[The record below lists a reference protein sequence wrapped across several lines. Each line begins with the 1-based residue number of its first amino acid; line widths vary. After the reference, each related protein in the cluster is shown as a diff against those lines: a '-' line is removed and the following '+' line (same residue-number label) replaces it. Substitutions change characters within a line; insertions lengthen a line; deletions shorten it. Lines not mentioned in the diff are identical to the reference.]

1 MEYERT
7 ISQLEKKIKKLEHE
21 KEEAERIANNLEE
34 ASYSLIKELSE
45 HINGQNLELPLEPI
59 EVAKILINA
68 TYEYETSD
76 IQRKLLNMPDT
87 SVCERY
93 NIDELE
99 QIAEYLLVHCKHK
112 RALEEWTWIAT

>member
-45 HINGQNLELPLEPI
+45 HINRQNLELPLEPI

-99 QIAEYLLVHCKHK
+99 QIAEYLLIYCKHNK
-112 RALEEWTWIAT
+112 GCD